1 MALQIFESLFDFI
14 LNILY
19 DIFDRLGGPKMVSL
33 CTFLIRKAFTFF
45 CCFLLAIQIFL
56 VAYYFLIPNM
66 QQELT
71 LHFQKDIHEHYL
83 GFYFNQDHKMRI
95 CQNLNEQQNLNK
107 VKRLENV
114 NTELKTQYSNESK
127 TGHDSG
133 NKNNSSQQQVNEGT
147 NQEKELASV
156 KTSTLSAIDSDLK
169 TVCSIHL
176 HNQRQ
181 EIYFERESYQMNLRL
196 ILFDL
201 QSKGF
206 SQGVVPVEIIVLDRN
221 GDSLEIKKTVHFNQ
235 NQKKRNILEL
245 IFSSI
250 GTKLLRILDIQLDDN
265 QYEIDQILFEKLPN
279 SLIDLQAII
288 IKVKDVGIFIQSSSL
303 VINPI
308 LKGIRYYL
316 YYWFYS
322 TSIIIIIALSTYLFL
337 FYYIYHFIK
346 PCIVDSCTKRR
357 KRHYD

>member
-14 LNILY
+14 LNFVY
-19 DIFDRLGGPKMVSL
+19 NIFDRLGGPKLVSL
-33 CTFLIRKAFTFF
+33 CSFLIRKAFTFF
-45 CCFLLAIQIFL
+45 CCFLLAIQIFV

-83 GFYFNQDHKMRI
+83 GFYFNQDHKLRI
-95 CQNLNEQQNLNK
+95 CQSLNEQQNLNK
-107 VKRLENV
+107 AKGLENV
-114 NTELKTQYSNESK
+114 NSELKTQSSNE
-127 TGHDSG
+127 TTTDHEAGNIDS
-133 NKNNSSQQQVNEGT
+133 SSQQQVNG
-147 NQEKELASV
+147 NIKQEKEFEQV
-156 KTSTLSAIDSDLK
+156 KKSTLSAIDSDLK
-169 TVCSIHL
+169 TVCNIHL

-196 ILFDL
+196 VLFDL
-201 QSKGF
+201 QNKGF
-206 SQGVVPVEIIVLDRN
+206 SQGVVPIEIIILDRN

-235 NQKKRNILEL
+235 NQKKRNILER
-245 IFSSI
+245 IFSSL

-288 IKVKDVGIFIQSSSL
+288 IKVQDVGIFIQSSSL

-308 LKGIRYYL
+308 LRGLRYYL

-322 TSIIIIIALSTYLFL
+322 TSIIMTMAISTYLFL
-337 FYYIYHFIK
+337 FYYIYYCIK
-346 PCIVDSCTKRR
+346 PCIVDACRNRR
-357 KRHYD
+357 KLHYD

>member
-1 MALQIFESLFDFI
+1 MALQIFENLFDFF

-19 DIFDRLGGPKMVSL
+19 NIFDRLGGPKLVSV
-33 CTFLIRKAFTFF
+33 CTFMIRKAFTFF

-71 LHFQKDIHEHYL
+71 LHFQKDLHDHYL
-83 GFYFNQDHKMRI
+83 GFYFNQDHKFRI
-95 CQNLNEQQNLNK
+95 CQNLNEQQTLSK

-114 NTELKTQYSNESK
+114 NSELKTPNSNEK
-127 TGHDSG
+127 TSG
-133 NKNNSSQQQVNEGT
+133 NDTK
-147 NQEKELASV
+147 NQENTSQKQVHEVNNQDKEQESA
-156 KTSTLSAIDSDLK
+156 KTSSFSVIDSDLK
-169 TVCSIHL
+169 TVCNIHL

-196 ILFDL
+196 VLFDL
-201 QSKGF
+201 QNKGF
-206 SQGVVPVEIIVLDRN
+206 SQGVVPIEIIILDRN
-221 GDSLEIKKTVHFNQ
+221 GDSLEMKRTVHFNQ
-235 NQKKRNILEL
+235 NQKKRNILER
-245 IFSSI
+245 IFSSL

-288 IKVKDVGIFIQSSSL
+288 IKVQDVGIFIQSSSL

-322 TSIIIIIALSTYLFL
+322 TSIIMILALSTYLFL
-337 FYYIYHFIK
+337 FYYIYYCIK
-346 PCIVDSCTKRR
+346 PCIIDACTKRR
-357 KRHYD
+357 KLHYD